1 MKEDITIWNLLIYK
15 TILFPYI
22 QDHLKFT
29 YIQDHLKFTY
39 IQDHFKF
46 TYIHDH
52 FKFTYIHDHFKF
64 TYIQDHLK
72 FTYIQDHLKF
82 TYIQN
87 YFLVVPLG
95 TSLAS
100 YLACC
105 GYFRFRHSRNIYCL
119 FTSGLDILET
129 SIVYPLDGVI
139 HIKWWRH
146 VM

>member
-1 MKEDITIWNLLIYK
+1 M

-22 QDHLKFT
+22 H
-29 YIQDHLKFTY
+29 
-39 IQDHFKF
+39 DHFKF

-52 FKFTYIHDHFKF
+52 FKFTYIHDH
-64 TYIQDHLK
+64 LK

-82 TYIQN
+82 TYTQDH
-87 YFLVVPLG
+87 FLVVPLG

-105 GYFRFRHSRNIYCL
+105 GYFRFRHSRTFYCLFTSGLFTSGL
-119 FTSGLDILET
+119 FTSGLDILEH

-139 HIKWWRH
+139 HIK
-146 VM
+146 

>member
-1 MKEDITIWNLLIYK
+1 MSRDLVSHFCVLLIYK

-22 QDHLKFT
+22 HDHFKFTYIHDHLKFT

-52 FKFTYIHDHFKF
+52 LKFTYIQDHFKFTYIHDH
-64 TYIQDHLK
+64 
-72 FTYIQDHLKF
+72 
-82 TYIQN
+82 
-87 YFLVVPLG
+87 FLVVPLG

-105 GYFRFRHSRNIYCL
+105 GYFRFRHSRTFYCLFTSGLFTSGL
-119 FTSGLDILET
+119 FTSGLDILEH

-139 HIKWWRH
+139 HIK
-146 VM
+146 

>member
-1 MKEDITIWNLLIYK
+1 M

-22 QDHLKFT
+22 Q
-29 YIQDHLKFTY
+29 
-39 IQDHFKF
+39 
-46 TYIHDH
+46 DH

-82 TYIQN
+82 TYIQDH
-87 YFLVVPLG
+87 FLVVPLG

-119 FTSGLDILET
+119 FTSGLFTSGLFTSGLDILEH
-129 SIVYPLDGVI
+129 SIVYPLDGVVIRTHKVMTSYTQSDDVI
-139 HIKWWRH
+139 HTTKIRIPVFFLIYKTN
-146 VM
+146 